1 MDSSSSEVAD
11 AAPGPAQLPAPLRRR
26 RGSIRRELWNVPN
39 VLTLAR
45 VGIIPLFVLYTYWAD
60 PLHSL
65 LAALLFSAAAATD
78 VLDGWLARRL
88 NLVTVMGKFMD
99 PLADKLIVMA
109 ALVMLTRLGRV
120 ASGVV
125 ILLLAREFIVSGL
138 RTIAIS
144 EGMVIDASQGGKWKT
159 SLQITAIV
167 ALLIHYTHRID
178 FGFVVAPVDFNAVGT
193 WLLYLSLIPSM
204 VSAVG
209 YFRAFW
215 RGLPAPTP
223 P

>member
-1 MDSSSSEVAD
+1 
-11 AAPGPAQLPAPLRRR
+11 
-26 RGSIRRELWNVPN
+26 
-39 VLTLAR
+39 
-45 VGIIPLFVLYTYWAD
+45 
-60 PLHSL
+60 
-65 LAALLFSAAAATD
+65 
-78 VLDGWLARRL
+78 
-88 NLVTVMGKFMD
+88 MGKFMD

-159 SLQITAIV
+159 SLQVTAIV

-178 FGFVVAPVDFNAVGT
+178 FGFVVDAGGLQRGRDLAALPLAGSFDGVGGG
-193 WLLYLSLIPSM
+193 LLPSLLARLAGTDTLS
-204 VSAVG
+204 
-209 YFRAFW
+209 FREIE
-215 RGLPAPTP
+215 PALKVRAHRARHVP
-223 P
+223 

>member
-1 MDSSSSEVAD
+1 LGAVD
-11 AAPGPAQLPAPLRRR
+11 PAPEVEARSPRR
-26 RGSIRRELWNVPN
+26 RGSLKRELWNLPN
-39 VLTLAR
+39 VLTLGR
-45 VGIIPLFVLYTYWAD
+45 VAVIPPFVLFTYWAD
-60 PLHSL
+60 PLHSF
-65 LAALLFSAAAATD
+65 LAAILFSAAAATD

-88 NLVTVMGKFMD
+88 GLVTVMGKFMD

-125 ILLLAREFIVSGL
+125 ILILSREFIVSGL

-144 EGMVIDASQGGKWKT
+144 EGMVISASQGGKWKT
-159 SLQITAIV
+159 SLQVIGIV

-178 FGFVVAPVDFNAVGT
+178 FLFTVQSIDFNAVGT
-193 WLLYLSLIPSM
+193 WLLYLSLVASIA
-204 VSAVG
+204 SAVG

-215 RGLPAPTP
+215 RGLPAPA
-223 P
+223 

>member
-1 MDSSSSEVAD
+1 VDASSEVA
-11 AAPGPAQLPAPLRRR
+11 AEPEAPARRT

-39 VLTLAR
+39 VLTLGR
-45 VGIIPLFVLYTYWAD
+45 VAVIPLFVLYTYWAD
-60 PLHSL
+60 PFHSF
-65 LAALLFSAAAATD
+65 LAAMLFSAAAATD
-78 VLDGWLARRL
+78 VLDGWLARRM

-99 PLADKLIVMA
+99 PMADKLIVMA

-125 ILLLAREFIVSGL
+125 ILLLARELVVSGL

-144 EGMVIDASQGGKWKT
+144 EGMVISASQGGKWKT
-159 SLQITAIV
+159 SLQVTAIV

-178 FGFVVAPVDFNAVGT
+178 FGFVVTPVDFNAVGT

-204 VSAVG
+204 SSAAG

-215 RGLPAPTP
+215 RGLPSPTA
-223 P
+223 

>member
-1 MDSSSSEVAD
+1 VDSPAEIAQAEAP
-11 AAPGPAQLPAPLRRR
+11 AAPRRP

-45 VGIIPLFVLYTYWAD
+45 VAIIPLFVLYTYWAD
-60 PLHSL
+60 PLHSF
-65 LAALLFSAAAATD
+65 LAAVIFSAAAATD
-78 VLDGWLARRL
+78 VLDGWLARRM

-125 ILLLAREFIVSGL
+125 ILLLAREFVVSGL

-159 SLQITAIV
+159 SLQVTAIV
-167 ALLIHYTHRID
+167 ALLVHYTHRID
-178 FGFVVAPVDFNAVGT
+178 FGFAAAPVDFNAVGT
-193 WLLYLSLIPSM
+193 WLLYLSLVPSM
-204 VSAVG
+204 WSAAN

-215 RGLPAPTP
+215 RGMPSPTS
-223 P
+223 

>member
-1 MDSSSSEVAD
+1 MGTLGATSDIEPSKPV
-11 AAPGPAQLPAPLRRR
+11 RRS
-26 RGSIRRELWNVPN
+26 RGSLRRELWNLPN
-39 VLTLAR
+39 LLTLAR
-45 VGIIPLFVLYTYWAD
+45 VAVIPPFVLFTYYAD
-60 PLHSL
+60 PLHSFFAGL
-65 LAALLFSAAAATD
+65 IFSAASGTD
-78 VLDGWLARRL
+78 VLDGYLARRM

-125 ILLLAREFIVSGL
+125 ILILAREFIVSGL
-138 RTIAIS
+138 RTIAIA

-159 SLQITAIV
+159 SLQVTGIV
-167 ALLIHYTHRID
+167 ALLVHYRHRID
-178 FGFVVAPVDFNAVGT
+178 FVFADPIVDFNAVGS
-193 WLLYLSLIPSM
+193 WLLYLSLVASL

-215 RGLPAPTP
+215 RGLPAPEA
-223 P
+223 